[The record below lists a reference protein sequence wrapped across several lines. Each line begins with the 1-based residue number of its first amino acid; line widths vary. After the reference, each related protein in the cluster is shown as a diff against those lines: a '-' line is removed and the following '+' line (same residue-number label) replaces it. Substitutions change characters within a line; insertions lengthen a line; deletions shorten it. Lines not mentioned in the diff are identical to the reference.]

1 MLTQIID
8 ATTPRKAPSLQN
20 GLSRVSAAI
29 FGVRSPPLSEET
41 PYPLDPLS
49 ARELETAT
57 AAVKLHAASA
67 LAPGTPLRFNIVTLQ
82 VCTCFVTSFTPL
94 PDFDSHDD
102 DFPPCLHMSNRH
114 DVRLAYTGGIRILI
128 RFTSIGISA
137 ANVCRRVPA
146 CNLCTCDIICMV

>member
-1 MLTQIID
+1 MLTQITD

-82 VCTCFVTSFTPL
+82 VCTCSASP
-94 PDFDSHDD
+94 H
-102 DFPPCLHMSNRH
+102 CQ
-114 DVRLAYTGGIRILI
+114 ILI
-128 RFTSIGISA
+128 YTTTIFREMFTHG
-137 ANVCRRVPA
+137 
-146 CNLCTCDIICMV
+146 

>member
-1 MLTQIID
+1 MLTQITD

-29 FGVRSPPLSEET
+29 FGVRSLPLSEET
-41 PYPLDPLS
+41 PFPLDPLS

-94 PDFDSHDD
+94 PGFGFGRRFSAR
-102 DFPPCLHMSNRH
+102 CL
-114 DVRLAYTGGIRILI
+114 
-128 RFTSIGISA
+128 
-137 ANVCRRVPA
+137 RVS
-146 CNLCTCDIICMV
+146 